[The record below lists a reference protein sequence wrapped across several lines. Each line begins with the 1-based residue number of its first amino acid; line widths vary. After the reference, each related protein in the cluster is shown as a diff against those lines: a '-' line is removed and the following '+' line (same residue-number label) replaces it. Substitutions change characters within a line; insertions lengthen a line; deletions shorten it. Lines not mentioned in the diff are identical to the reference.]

1 MLVQFSVE
9 NFRVFREKQTFS
21 MIVDSRFRRRSEHHS
36 IQTEF
41 SAVPFIHRQAAIF
54 GENGAG
60 KTSLIRAMLF
70 MKSFVRQSF
79 GDSPNES
86 IETHPFL
93 YHADCINAPSRF
105 EIDFILND
113 TLFEYSIALSPDRI
127 EEERLVGRPRSTGR
141 ARLWF
146 SREYNQKTKLHDWY
160 INSNQLKGERDS
172 WKAQTRPN
180 ALFLSTAVRLNS
192 KPLIDVYS
200 WIVEEPVFLSLSTH
214 LYRRYTAKRL
224 SKPSWKVK
232 VLEYFKKLGIRLHDI
247 EVRKSKLSE
256 TEKFARYPKE
266 LQNMILENDSG
277 RTEYQI
283 NFIRKNNLDKVVRL
297 SLDEESS
304 GTKALF
310 DLAGPLLESLEK
322 GRTVVVDEL
331 NSSLHPLVFHAIVNL
346 FGDNTQNTNNAQL
359 IFTTHDV
366 TIPDNEFI
374 DRDQIWLLEKD
385 RGYASSLYSYS
396 EFKPRFRTQFQ
407 KGYLQGRY
415 GAIPTVL

>member
-9 NFRVFREKQTFS
+9 NFSVFRDNQTFS
-21 MIVDSRFRRRSEHHS
+21 MIVDSRFMRQNEHRS
-36 IQTEF
+36 IRTEF
-41 SAVPFIHRQAAIF
+41 SAVPFVHRQAAIL

-60 KTSLIRAMLF
+60 KTSLVRAM
-70 MKSFVRQSF
+70 SFLKRFVKQSF

-86 IETHPFL
+86 TETHPFL

-105 EIDFILND
+105 ESDFIVND

-127 EEERLVGRPRSTGR
+127 EEERLIARPRSTGR

-146 SREYNQKTKLHDWY
+146 AREYNQKTKLHDWY
-160 INSNQLKGERDS
+160 INSKQLKGERDS

-192 KPLIDVYS
+192 RPLMDVYS

-224 SKPSWKVK
+224 LEPLWKVK
-232 VLEYFKKLGIRLHDI
+232 ILEYFRKLGIRLHDI

-266 LQNMILENDSG
+266 LQSMILENDND

-283 NFIRKNNLDKVVRL
+283 NFIRKNNLGQVERL
-297 SLDEESS
+297 PVEEESN
-304 GTKALF
+304 GTQALF
-310 DLAGPLLESLEK
+310 DLAGPLLDSLEQ

-331 NSSLHPLVFHAIVNL
+331 NSNLHPLVFHAIVTM
-346 FGDNTQNTNNAQL
+346 FGDDTQNTNNAQL

-396 EFKPRFRTQFQ
+396 EFKPRFKTQFQ